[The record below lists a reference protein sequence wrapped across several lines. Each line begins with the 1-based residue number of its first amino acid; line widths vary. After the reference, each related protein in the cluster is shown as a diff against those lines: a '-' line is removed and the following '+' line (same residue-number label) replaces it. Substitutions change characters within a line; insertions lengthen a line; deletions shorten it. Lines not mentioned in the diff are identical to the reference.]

1 MTGRCTHLIVVTIVI
16 MAFSAPVYMQQVP
29 LAVRV

>member
-1 MTGRCTHLIVVTIVI
+1 MTSRHTHLIAVAIVI
-16 MAFSAPVYMQQVP
+16 MGFSAPIYMQQVP